1 MVEFRVLMKLL
12 TIVVLDSVRGRG
24 RGPLLLQLSLD
35 GVMGSFQSSRSFPYG
50 FIPRDGSSRG
60 ESDTVHRYT
69 R

>member
-35 GVMGSFQSSRSFPYG
+35 GVMGSFQSSRSFPYPTRRVEQRRKRYRTLG
-50 FIPRDGSSRG
+50 EGVPR
-60 ESDTVHRYT
+60 
-69 R
+69 